1 MSVMREIKFRAWWE
15 GDEGYKIVGQEEL
28 QHLDNDDFCVFNIM
42 TSSSER
48 SVGDNTAFMEYTGL
62 NDING
67 KEIYE
72 SDIVRCR
79 LGEHWN
85 YKETIGTVLFHCGEW
100 ALEEKGSMFFKIKLY
115 RCKEIEIIG
124 NIYENPELLCEEKI

>member
-1 MSVMREIKFRAWWE
+1 MREIKFRAWDKEYKSMHEASYIDWHE
-15 GDEGYKIVGQEEL
+15 NEVGYDKGNYYTN
-28 QHLDNDDFCVFNIM
+28 LDSCILM
-42 TSSSER
+42 Q
-48 SVGDNTAFMEYTGL
+48 YTGL
-62 NDING
+62 KDING

-72 SDIVRCR
+72 SDIVRCM

-124 NIYENPELLCEEKI
+124 NIYENPELLCEEKNTI

>member
-1 MSVMREIKFRAWWE
+1 MREIKFRAWDKEYKSMHEASYIDWHE
-15 GDEGYKIVGQEEL
+15 NEVGYDKGNYYTN
-28 QHLDNDDFCVFNIM
+28 LDSCILM
-42 TSSSER
+42 Q
-48 SVGDNTAFMEYTGL
+48 YTRL
-62 NDING
+62 KDING

-72 SDIVRCR
+72 SDIVRCM

-124 NIYENPELLCEEKI
+124 NIYENPELLCEEKNTI

>member
-1 MSVMREIKFRAWWE
+1 MSVMREIKFRAWN
-15 GDEGYKIVGQEEL
+15 KIGEDMHEVEQIDWVGEDIGLTPCSRSCYTSITAENAILMQYTEL
-28 QHLDNDDFCVFNIM
+28 KD
-42 TSSSER
+42 R
-48 SVGDNTAFMEYTGL
+48 
-62 NDING
+62 NG